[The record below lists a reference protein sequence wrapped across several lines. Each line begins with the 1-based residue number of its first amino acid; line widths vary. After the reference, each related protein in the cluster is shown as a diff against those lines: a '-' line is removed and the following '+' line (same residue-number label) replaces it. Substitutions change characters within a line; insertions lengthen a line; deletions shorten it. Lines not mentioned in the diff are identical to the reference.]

1 MRPLI
6 GITTYFVK
14 AFEMGT
20 NRQRGLRDQDMLMS
34 TMDYSRAIELAGG
47 IPVTIPV
54 INSENYIDEMV
65 EKIDGFLFAGG
76 PDVNPMNYNEHFKKG
91 LGGIVPER
99 DDFELKLLDKVLKKN
114 KPVFGICRGFQIINT
129 YFGGS
134 LYQDIKNEVD
144 TDIEHA
150 ATMGRK
156 YSLCH
161 KVNLIKDSILYEVF
175 DKEQLCVNSFHHQ
188 AIKKIGQGL
197 KMTAMSEDGIIEG
210 FEHNDYPFV
219 IGVQWHPE
227 MMFEVHSEQLE
238 LFKAFVDKVKQ
249 SY

>member
-14 AFEMGT
+14 ASEIGT
-20 NRQRGLRDQDMLMS
+20 NRQRGLPDQDMLMS
-34 TMDYSRAIELAGG
+34 TMDYSQAIELAGG
-47 IPVTIPV
+47 IPVTVPV
-54 INSENYIDEMV
+54 INNENYIEEIV

-76 PDVNPMNYNEHFKKG
+76 PDINPLKYNEHFKKG
-91 LGGIVPER
+91 LGKIVPER
-99 DDFELKLLDKVLKKN
+99 DDFELRLLDKVLNKN

-134 LYQDIKNEVD
+134 LYQDIKNELA

-150 ATMGRK
+150 ATMGVK
-156 YSLCH
+156 YSICH
-161 KVNLIKDSILYEVF
+161 KVNLVKDSILNRVF
-175 DKEQLCVNSFHHQ
+175 KKEELYVNSFHHQ
-188 AIKKIGQGL
+188 AIKKLGHGL
-197 KMTAMSEDGIIEG
+197 KISAKAEDGIVEG
-210 FEHNDYPFV
+210 FEHKDYPFV

-238 LFKAFVDKVKQ
+238 LFKVFVNKVKEN
-249 SY
+249 